1 MPEGNAGRRIHIRMG
16 DDLHRRPRIRCAEF
30 DTTILDYVVELLDR
44 VLSGNT
50 PRRGAKSRASTDR
63 R

>member
-1 MPEGNAGRRIHIRMG
+1 MPERKAGRRTHIRM
-16 DDLHRRPRIRCAEF
+16 DEDLHRRPRICCAEF
-30 DTTILDYVVELLDR
+30 DTTILDYVAELLDR

-50 PRRGAKSRASTDR
+50 PRRDAKSRASTER